1 MNKNIFVN
9 LPVKD
14 LNRSKEFFTSL
25 GYTFNPQFTDEK
37 AACLIISEGIFAML
51 VTEPFFKTFIKKEI
65 ADSRTSTEVLIALS
79 AESKEEVDS
88 IIRNAV
94 NAGGREDRP
103 TKDYGFMYSGSFEDL
118 DGHIWEILWMDPKSI
133 NKT

>member
-79 AESKEEVDS
+79 ADSKEEVDS
-88 IIRNAV
+88 IIKNAV